1 MNPNALIDV
10 APELIPD
17 TTPAIEDVV
26 AVARLKGEPLLHF
39 PDDLYIPPEALRLF
53 LESFEGPFDLL
64 LYLIRKQRL
73 DLNEISVAAVTDQY
87 MEYVEQIRA
96 QNMELASDYL
106 VMAESPG
113 FVKGKKFLGL
123 PFVRGVFNF
132 VDSLVLGMKTLT
144 YSAGFFDDEEEEDPT
159 ARILREVAEYEK
171 IQVAAQLL
179 NALPT
184 MGDGFWRGYVAIEED
199 EAPEPEV
206 LPQELARVWLSVVK
220 NANLKINHTVSRQEL
235 SIHEFM
241 SAIIKRVEQE
251 RFVSFD
257 ELVQDHG
264 TMQERV
270 VSFLAILELSREG
283 LISITQAAPYAPI
296 YCAKKFL
303 GLSSQEGENVA

>member
-1 MNPNALIDV
+1 M
-10 APELIPD
+10 
-17 TTPAIEDVV
+17 

-106 VMAESPG
+106 VMAADLMMIKSR
-113 FVKGKKFLGL
+113 LLL
-123 PFVRGVFNF
+123 PVPVR
-132 VDSLVLGMKTLT
+132 D
-144 YSAGFFDDEEEEDPT
+144 DDEEEEDPT

-257 ELVQDHG
+257 ELVQDHS

-303 GLSSQEGENVA
+303 SLSSQEGENVA

>member
-17 TTPAIEDVV
+17 TTPSIEDVV
-26 AVARLKGEPLLHF
+26 GVARLKGEPLLHF
-39 PDDLYIPPEALRLF
+39 PDDLYIPPDALKLF

-87 MEYVEQIRA
+87 MQYVEQIRS

-106 VMAESPG
+106 VMAADLMMIKSR
-113 FVKGKKFLGL
+113 LLL
-123 PFVRGVFNF
+123 PVPVNEE
-132 VDSLVLGMKTLT
+132 DQ
-144 YSAGFFDDEEEEDPT
+144 EEEDPT

-184 MGDGFWRGYVAIEED
+184 MGDGFWRGYVPVEED
-199 EAPEPEV
+199 EAPEPQV

-220 NANLKINHTVSRQEL
+220 NANLKVNHTVARQEL

-241 SAIIKRVEQE
+241 SAIIRRLEQE

-257 ELVQDHG
+257 ELVQG
-264 TMQERV
+264 QASMQEKV

-283 LISITQAAPYAPI
+283 LLSITQAAPYAPI
-296 YCAKKFL
+296 YCAKKHMQL
-303 GLSSQEGENVA
+303 I

>member
-39 PDDLYIPPEALRLF
+39 PDDLYIPPDALKLF

-87 MEYVEQIRA
+87 MQYVEQIRA

-106 VMAESPG
+106 VMAADLMMIKSR
-113 FVKGKKFLGL
+113 LLL
-123 PFVRGVFNF
+123 PVPVSE
-132 VDSLVLGMKTLT
+132 DS
-144 YSAGFFDDEEEEDPT
+144 DEEEDPT

-184 MGDGFWRGYVAIEED
+184 MGDGFWRGFVAVDEE

-206 LPQELARVWLSVVK
+206 LPQELARVWLAVVK
-220 NANLKINHTVSRQEL
+220 NADLKINHTVARQEL

-241 SAIIKRVEQE
+241 SEIIRRVEHAC
-251 RFVSFD
+251 FVSFD
-257 ELVQDHG
+257 ELVQG
-264 TMQERV
+264 QATMQEKV

-296 YCAKKFL
+296 YCSKKR
-303 GLSSQEGENVA
+303 SAEEQQTAN

>member
-39 PDDLYIPPEALRLF
+39 PDDLYIPPDALKLF

-87 MEYVEQIRA
+87 MQYVEQIRA

-106 VMAESPG
+106 VMAADLMMIKSR
-113 FVKGKKFLGL
+113 LLL
-123 PFVRGVFNF
+123 PVPVSE
-132 VDSLVLGMKTLT
+132 DS
-144 YSAGFFDDEEEEDPT
+144 DEEEDPT
-159 ARILREVAEYEK
+159 TRILREVAEYEK

-184 MGDGFWRGYVAIEED
+184 MGDGFWRGFVAVDEE
-199 EAPEPEV
+199 EAPQPEV
-206 LPQELARVWLSVVK
+206 LPQELARVWLAVVK
-220 NANLKINHTVSRQEL
+220 NANLKINHTVARQEL

-241 SAIIKRVEQE
+241 SEIIRRVEHA

-257 ELVQDHG
+257 ELVQG
-264 TMQERV
+264 QVTMQEKV

-296 YCAKKFL
+296 YCSKK
-303 GLSSQEGENVA
+303 LSTESQQTAN

>member
-1 MNPNALIDV
+1 MEALLIPCQLRSVNPNALIDV

-17 TTPAIEDVV
+17 TTSSIEDVV

-39 PDDLYIPPEALRLF
+39 PDDLYIPPDALKLF

-87 MEYVEQIRA
+87 MQYVEQIRS

-106 VMAESPG
+106 VMAADLMMIKSR
-113 FVKGKKFLGL
+113 LLL
-123 PFVRGVFNF
+123 PVPVNEE
-132 VDSLVLGMKTLT
+132 DQ
-144 YSAGFFDDEEEEDPT
+144 EEEDPT

-184 MGDGFWRGYVAIEED
+184 MGDGFWRGYVPVEED
-199 EAPEPEV
+199 EAPEPQV

-220 NANLKINHTVSRQEL
+220 NANLKVNHTVARQEL

-241 SAIIKRVEQE
+241 SAIIRRLEQE

-257 ELVQDHG
+257 ELVQG
-264 TMQERV
+264 QASMQEKV

-283 LISITQAAPYAPI
+283 LLSITQAAPYAPI
-296 YCAKKFL
+296 YCAKKHMQL
-303 GLSSQEGENVA
+303 I

>member
-39 PDDLYIPPEALRLF
+39 PDDLYIPPDALKLF

-87 MEYVEQIRA
+87 MQYVEQIRA

-106 VMAESPG
+106 VMAADLMMIKSR
-113 FVKGKKFLGL
+113 LLL
-123 PFVRGVFNF
+123 PVPVSE
-132 VDSLVLGMKTLT
+132 DS
-144 YSAGFFDDEEEEDPT
+144 DEEEDPT

-179 NALPT
+179 NALPA
-184 MGDGFWRGYVAIEED
+184 MGDGFWRGFVAVDEE

-206 LPQELARVWLSVVK
+206 LPQELARVWLAVVK
-220 NANLKINHTVSRQEL
+220 NADLKINHTVARQEL

-241 SAIIKRVEQE
+241 SEIIRRVEHA

-257 ELVQDHG
+257 ELVQG
-264 TMQERV
+264 QATMQEKV

-296 YCAKKFL
+296 YCSKKH
-303 GLSSQEGENVA
+303 SAEGQQTAN

>member
-1 MNPNALIDV
+1 MNLNALIDV

-17 TTPAIEDVV
+17 TTPAVEDVV

-106 VMAESPG
+106 VMAADLMMIKSR
-113 FVKGKKFLGL
+113 LLL
-123 PFVRGVFNF
+123 PVPVS
-132 VDSLVLGMKTLT
+132 D
-144 YSAGFFDDEEEEDPT
+144 DDEEEEDPT

-257 ELVQDHG
+257 ELVQDHS

-303 GLSSQEGENVA
+303 SLSSQEGENVA

>member
-26 AVARLKGEPLLHF
+26 AVVRLKGEPLLHF
-39 PDDLYIPPEALRLF
+39 PDDLYIPPDALKLF

-87 MEYVEQIRA
+87 MQYVEQIRA

-106 VMAESPG
+106 VMAADLMMIKSR
-113 FVKGKKFLGL
+113 LLL
-123 PFVRGVFNF
+123 PVPVSE
-132 VDSLVLGMKTLT
+132 DS
-144 YSAGFFDDEEEEDPT
+144 DEEEDPT

-184 MGDGFWRGYVAIEED
+184 MGDGFWRGFVAVDEE

-206 LPQELARVWLSVVK
+206 LPQELARVWLAVVK
-220 NANLKINHTVSRQEL
+220 NADLKINHTVARQEL

-241 SAIIKRVEQE
+241 SEIIRRVEHA

-257 ELVQDHG
+257 ELVQG
-264 TMQERV
+264 QATMQEKV

-283 LISITQAAPYAPI
+283 LISITQAGPYAPI
-296 YCAKKFL
+296 YCSKKH
-303 GLSSQEGENVA
+303 SAEAQQTTN

>member
-1 MNPNALIDV
+1 MINEGGEQFLRPLFFLELPVNPNALIDV

-39 PDDLYIPPEALRLF
+39 PDDLYIPPDALKLF

-106 VMAESPG
+106 VMAADLMMIKSR
-113 FVKGKKFLGL
+113 LLL
-123 PFVRGVFNF
+123 PVPVS
-132 VDSLVLGMKTLT
+132 DE
-144 YSAGFFDDEEEEDPT
+144 DDEEEDPT

-184 MGDGFWRGYVAIEED
+184 MGDGFWRGFVAIEEE

-206 LPQELARVWLSVVK
+206 LPQELARVWLAVVK
-220 NANLKINHTVSRQEL
+220 NADLKINHTVSRQEL

-241 SAIIKRVEQE
+241 SAIIRRVEQD

-257 ELVQDHG
+257 DLVQNHD

-296 YCAKKFL
+296 YCSKKFL
-303 GLSSQEGENVA
+303 ELSADSAA

>member
-39 PDDLYIPPEALRLF
+39 PDDLYIPPDALKLF

-73 DLNEISVAAVTDQY
+73 DLNEIPVAAVTDQY
-87 MEYVEQIRA
+87 MQYVEQIRA

-106 VMAESPG
+106 VMAADLMMIKSR
-113 FVKGKKFLGL
+113 LLL
-123 PFVRGVFNF
+123 PVPVSE
-132 VDSLVLGMKTLT
+132 DS
-144 YSAGFFDDEEEEDPT
+144 DEEEDPT

-184 MGDGFWRGYVAIEED
+184 MGDGFWRGFVAVDEE

-206 LPQELARVWLSVVK
+206 LPQELARVWLAVVK
-220 NANLKINHTVSRQEL
+220 NADLKINHTVARQEL

-241 SAIIKRVEQE
+241 SEIIRRVEHA

-257 ELVQDHG
+257 ELVQG
-264 TMQERV
+264 QATMQEKV

-296 YCAKKFL
+296 YCSKKR
-303 GLSSQEGENVA
+303 SAEEQQTAN

>member
-39 PDDLYIPPEALRLF
+39 PDDLYIPPDALKLF

-87 MEYVEQIRA
+87 MQYVEQIRA

-106 VMAESPG
+106 VMAADLMMIKSR
-113 FVKGKKFLGL
+113 LLL
-123 PFVRGVFNF
+123 PVPVSE
-132 VDSLVLGMKTLT
+132 DS
-144 YSAGFFDDEEEEDPT
+144 DEEEDPT

-184 MGDGFWRGYVAIEED
+184 VGDGFWRGFVAVEEE

-206 LPQELARVWLSVVK
+206 LPQELARVWLAVVK
-220 NANLKINHTVSRQEL
+220 NADLKINHTVARQEL

-241 SAIIKRVEQE
+241 SEIIRRVEHA

-257 ELVQDHG
+257 ELVQG
-264 TMQERV
+264 QATMQEKV

-296 YCAKKFL
+296 YCSKKR
-303 GLSSQEGENVA
+303 SAEEQQTAN

>member
-106 VMAESPG
+106 VMAADLMMIKSR
-113 FVKGKKFLGL
+113 LLL
-123 PFVRGVFNF
+123 PVPVS
-132 VDSLVLGMKTLT
+132 D
-144 YSAGFFDDEEEEDPT
+144 DDEEEEDPT
-159 ARILREVAEYEK
+159 ARILRE
-171 IQVAAQLL
+171 AAQLL

-303 GLSSQEGENVA
+303 SLSSQEGENVA

>member
-17 TTPAIEDVV
+17 TTPSIEDVV

-39 PDDLYIPPEALRLF
+39 PDDLYIPPDALKLF
-53 LESFEGPFDLL
+53 LESCVGPVVLFGF
-64 LYLIRKQRL
+64 LISKQRL

-87 MEYVEQIRA
+87 MQYVEQIRS

-106 VMAESPG
+106 VMAADLMMIKSR
-113 FVKGKKFLGL
+113 LLL
-123 PFVRGVFNF
+123 PVPVNEE
-132 VDSLVLGMKTLT
+132 DQ
-144 YSAGFFDDEEEEDPT
+144 EEEDPT

-184 MGDGFWRGYVAIEED
+184 MGDGFWRGYVPVEED
-199 EAPEPEV
+199 EAPEPKV

-220 NANLKINHTVSRQEL
+220 NANLKVNHTVARQEL

-241 SAIIKRVEQE
+241 SAIIRRLEQE

-257 ELVQDHG
+257 ELVQVQAS
-264 TMQERV
+264 MQEKV

-283 LISITQAAPYAPI
+283 LLSITQAAPYAPV
-296 YCAKKFL
+296 YCAKKHMQL
-303 GLSSQEGENVA
+303 I

>member
-1 MNPNALIDV
+1 MSYKVKIQ
-10 APELIPD
+10 
-17 TTPAIEDVV
+17 T
-26 AVARLKGEPLLHF
+26 
-39 PDDLYIPPEALRLF
+39 
-53 LESFEGPFDLL
+53 FEGPFDLL

-87 MEYVEQIRA
+87 MQYVEQIRA

-106 VMAESPG
+106 VMAADLMMIKSR
-113 FVKGKKFLGL
+113 LLL
-123 PFVRGVFNF
+123 PVPVSE
-132 VDSLVLGMKTLT
+132 DS
-144 YSAGFFDDEEEEDPT
+144 DEEEDPT

-184 MGDGFWRGYVAIEED
+184 MGDGFWRGFVAVDEE

-206 LPQELARVWLSVVK
+206 LPQELARVWLAVVK
-220 NANLKINHTVSRQEL
+220 NADLKINHTVARQEL

-241 SAIIKRVEQE
+241 SEIIRRVEHA

-257 ELVQDHG
+257 ELVQG
-264 TMQERV
+264 QATMQEKV

-296 YCAKKFL
+296 YCSKKH
-303 GLSSQEGENVA
+303 SAEAQQTTN

>member
-17 TTPAIEDVV
+17 TTPSIEDVV

-39 PDDLYIPPEALRLF
+39 PDDLYIPPDALKLF

-106 VMAESPG
+106 VMAADLMMIKSR
-113 FVKGKKFLGL
+113 LLL
-123 PFVRGVFNF
+123 PVPVSEDGEE
-132 VDSLVLGMKTLT
+132 
-144 YSAGFFDDEEEEDPT
+144 EEEEDPT

-184 MGDGFWRGYVAIEED
+184 MGDGFWRGFVAIDEE
-199 EAPEPEV
+199 EQPEPEV
-206 LPQELARVWLSVVK
+206 LPQELARVWLAVVK
-220 NANLKINHTVSRQEL
+220 NADLKINHTISRQEL

-241 SAIIKRVEQE
+241 SAIIRRVEKD
-251 RFVSFD
+251 RFVSFE
-257 ELVQDHG
+257 ELVQDHL

-296 YCAKKFL
+296 YCSKKFL
-303 GLSSQEGENVA
+303 SLQPEKL

>member
-1 MNPNALIDV
+1 M

-17 TTPAIEDVV
+17 TTPSIEDVV

-39 PDDLYIPPEALRLF
+39 PDDLYIPPDALKLF

-106 VMAESPG
+106 VMAADLMMIKSR
-113 FVKGKKFLGL
+113 LLL
-123 PFVRGVFNF
+123 PVPVSEDG
-132 VDSLVLGMKTLT
+132 
-144 YSAGFFDDEEEEDPT
+144 EEEEDPT

-184 MGDGFWRGYVAIEED
+184 MGDGFWRGFVAIDEE
-199 EAPEPEV
+199 EQPEPEV
-206 LPQELARVWLSVVK
+206 LPQELARVWLAVVK
-220 NANLKINHTVSRQEL
+220 NADLKINHTVSRQEL

-241 SAIIKRVEQE
+241 SAIIRRVEKD
-251 RFVSFD
+251 RFVSFE
-257 ELVQDHG
+257 ELVQDHL

-296 YCAKKFL
+296 YCSKKFL
-303 GLSSQEGENVA
+303 SLQPEKL

>member
-39 PDDLYIPPEALRLF
+39 PDDLYIPPDALKLF

-87 MEYVEQIRA
+87 MQYVEQIRA

-106 VMAESPG
+106 VMAADLMMIKSR
-113 FVKGKKFLGL
+113 LLL
-123 PFVRGVFNF
+123 PVPVSE
-132 VDSLVLGMKTLT
+132 DS
-144 YSAGFFDDEEEEDPT
+144 DEEEDPT

-184 MGDGFWRGYVAIEED
+184 MGDGFWRGFVAVDEE

-206 LPQELARVWLSVVK
+206 LPQELARVWLAVVK
-220 NANLKINHTVSRQEL
+220 NADLKINHTVARQEL

-241 SAIIKRVEQE
+241 SEIIRRVEHA

-257 ELVQDHG
+257 ELVQG
-264 TMQERV
+264 QATMQEKV

-283 LISITQAAPYAPI
+283 LLSITQAAPYAPI
-296 YCAKKFL
+296 YCSKKH
-303 GLSSQEGENVA
+303 SAEAQQTTN

>member
-1 MNPNALIDV
+1 MINEGGEQFLRPLFSLELSVNPNALIDV

-39 PDDLYIPPEALRLF
+39 PDDLYIPPDALKLF

-106 VMAESPG
+106 VMAADLMMIKSR
-113 FVKGKKFLGL
+113 LLL
-123 PFVRGVFNF
+123 PVPVS
-132 VDSLVLGMKTLT
+132 DE
-144 YSAGFFDDEEEEDPT
+144 DDEEEDPT

-184 MGDGFWRGYVAIEED
+184 MGDGFWRGFVAIEEE

-206 LPQELARVWLSVVK
+206 LPQELARVWLAVVK
-220 NANLKINHTVSRQEL
+220 NADLKINHTVSRQEL

-241 SAIIKRVEQE
+241 SAIIRRVEQD

-257 ELVQDHG
+257 DLVQNHD

-296 YCAKKFL
+296 YCSKKFL
-303 GLSSQEGENVA
+303 ELSADSAA

>member
-1 MNPNALIDV
+1 MINEGGEQFLRPLFSLELSVNPNVLIDV

-39 PDDLYIPPEALRLF
+39 PDDLYIPPDALKLF

-106 VMAESPG
+106 VMAADLMMIKSR
-113 FVKGKKFLGL
+113 LLL
-123 PFVRGVFNF
+123 PVPVS
-132 VDSLVLGMKTLT
+132 DE
-144 YSAGFFDDEEEEDPT
+144 DDEEEDPT

-184 MGDGFWRGYVAIEED
+184 MGDGFWRGFVAIEEE
-199 EAPEPEV
+199 EAPVPEV
-206 LPQELARVWLSVVK
+206 LPQELARVWLAVVK
-220 NANLKINHTVSRQEL
+220 NADLKINHTVSRQEL

-241 SAIIKRVEQE
+241 SAIIRRVEQD

-257 ELVQDHG
+257 DLVQNHD

-296 YCAKKFL
+296 YCSKKFL
-303 GLSSQEGENVA
+303 ELFADSVA

>member
-1 MNPNALIDV
+1 M
-10 APELIPD
+10 IPD
-17 TTPAIEDVV
+17 TTPSIEDVV

-39 PDDLYIPPEALRLF
+39 PDDLYIPPDALKLF

-106 VMAESPG
+106 VMAADLMMIKSR
-113 FVKGKKFLGL
+113 LLL
-123 PFVRGVFNF
+123 PVPVSEDG
-132 VDSLVLGMKTLT
+132 
-144 YSAGFFDDEEEEDPT
+144 EEEEDPT

-184 MGDGFWRGYVAIEED
+184 MGDGFWRGFVAIDEE
-199 EAPEPEV
+199 EQPEPEV
-206 LPQELARVWLSVVK
+206 LPQELARVWLAVVK
-220 NANLKINHTVSRQEL
+220 NADLKINHTVSRQEL

-241 SAIIKRVEQE
+241 SAIIRRVEKD
-251 RFVSFD
+251 RFVSFE
-257 ELVQDHG
+257 ELVQDHL

-296 YCAKKFL
+296 YCSKKFL
-303 GLSSQEGENVA
+303 SLQPEKL

>member
-1 MNPNALIDV
+1 MNPNALIDI

-17 TTPAIEDVV
+17 TTPSIEDVV

-39 PDDLYIPPEALRLF
+39 PDDLYIPPDALKLF

-87 MEYVEQIRA
+87 MQYVEQIRS

-106 VMAESPG
+106 VMAADLMMIKSR
-113 FVKGKKFLGL
+113 LLL
-123 PFVRGVFNF
+123 PVPVNEE
-132 VDSLVLGMKTLT
+132 DQ
-144 YSAGFFDDEEEEDPT
+144 EEEDPT

-184 MGDGFWRGYVAIEED
+184 MGDGFWRGYVPVEED
-199 EAPEPEV
+199 EAPEPKV

-220 NANLKINHTVSRQEL
+220 NANLKVNHTVARQEL

-241 SAIIKRVEQE
+241 SAIIRRLEQE

-257 ELVQDHG
+257 ELVQG
-264 TMQERV
+264 QASMQEKV

-283 LISITQAAPYAPI
+283 LLSITQAAPYAPI
-296 YCAKKFL
+296 YCAKKHMQL
-303 GLSSQEGENVA
+303 I

>member
-39 PDDLYIPPEALRLF
+39 PDDLYIPPDALKLF

-87 MEYVEQIRA
+87 MQYVEQIRA

-106 VMAESPG
+106 VMAADLMMIKSR
-113 FVKGKKFLGL
+113 LLL
-123 PFVRGVFNF
+123 PVPVSE
-132 VDSLVLGMKTLT
+132 DS
-144 YSAGFFDDEEEEDPT
+144 DEEEDPT

-184 MGDGFWRGYVAIEED
+184 MGDGFWRGFVAVDEE

-206 LPQELARVWLSVVK
+206 LPQELARVWLAVVK
-220 NANLKINHTVSRQEL
+220 NADLKINHTVARQEL

-241 SAIIKRVEQE
+241 SEIIRRVEHA

-257 ELVQDHG
+257 ELVQG
-264 TMQERV
+264 QATMQEKV

-296 YCAKKFL
+296 YCTKKH
-303 GLSSQEGENVA
+303 SAEAQQTTN

>member
-39 PDDLYIPPEALRLF
+39 PDDLYIPPDALKLF

-73 DLNEISVAAVTDQY
+73 DLNEISVVAVTDQY
-87 MEYVEQIRA
+87 MQYVEQIRA

-106 VMAESPG
+106 VMAADLMMIKSR
-113 FVKGKKFLGL
+113 LLL
-123 PFVRGVFNF
+123 PVPVSE
-132 VDSLVLGMKTLT
+132 DS
-144 YSAGFFDDEEEEDPT
+144 DEEEDPT

-184 MGDGFWRGYVAIEED
+184 MGDGFWRGFVAVEE

-206 LPQELARVWLSVVK
+206 LPQELARVWLAVVK
-220 NANLKINHTVSRQEL
+220 NADLKINHTVARQEL

-241 SAIIKRVEQE
+241 SEIIRRVEHA

-257 ELVQDHG
+257 ELVQG
-264 TMQERV
+264 QATMQEKV

-296 YCAKKFL
+296 YCSKKH
-303 GLSSQEGENVA
+303 SAEAQQTTN

>member
-106 VMAESPG
+106 VMAADLMMIKSR
-113 FVKGKKFLGL
+113 LLL
-123 PFVRGVFNF
+123 PVPVR
-132 VDSLVLGMKTLT
+132 D
-144 YSAGFFDDEEEEDPT
+144 DDEEEEDPT

-220 NANLKINHTVSRQEL
+220 NANLKSNHAVSRQER

-257 ELVQDHG
+257 ELVQDHS

-303 GLSSQEGENVA
+303 SLSSQEGENVA

>member
-1 MNPNALIDV
+1 MNLNALIDV

-39 PDDLYIPPEALRLF
+39 PDDLYIPPDALKLF

-87 MEYVEQIRA
+87 MQYVEQIRA

-106 VMAESPG
+106 VMAADLMMIKSR
-113 FVKGKKFLGL
+113 LLL
-123 PFVRGVFNF
+123 PVPVSE
-132 VDSLVLGMKTLT
+132 DS
-144 YSAGFFDDEEEEDPT
+144 DEEEDPT

-184 MGDGFWRGYVAIEED
+184 MGDGFWRGFVAVDEE

-206 LPQELARVWLSVVK
+206 LPQELARVWLAVVK
-220 NANLKINHTVSRQEL
+220 NADLKINHTVARQEL

-241 SAIIKRVEQE
+241 SEIIRRVEHA

-257 ELVQDHG
+257 ELVQG
-264 TMQERV
+264 QATMQEKV

-296 YCAKKFL
+296 YCSKKH
-303 GLSSQEGENVA
+303 SAEAQQTTN

>member
-39 PDDLYIPPEALRLF
+39 PDDLYIPPDALKLF

-73 DLNEISVAAVTDQY
+73 DLNEISVAAVSDQY
-87 MEYVEQIRA
+87 MQYVEQIRA

-106 VMAESPG
+106 VMAADLMMIKSR
-113 FVKGKKFLGL
+113 LLL
-123 PFVRGVFNF
+123 PVPVSE
-132 VDSLVLGMKTLT
+132 DS
-144 YSAGFFDDEEEEDPT
+144 DEEEDPT

-184 MGDGFWRGYVAIEED
+184 MGDGFWRGFVAVDEE

-206 LPQELARVWLSVVK
+206 LPQELARVWLAVVK
-220 NANLKINHTVSRQEL
+220 NADLKINHTVARQEL

-241 SAIIKRVEQE
+241 SEIIRRVEHA

-257 ELVQDHG
+257 ELVQG
-264 TMQERV
+264 QATMQEKV

-296 YCAKKFL
+296 YCSKKR
-303 GLSSQEGENVA
+303 SAEEQQTAN

>member
-17 TTPAIEDVV
+17 TTPSIEDVA

-39 PDDLYIPPEALRLF
+39 PDDLYIPPDALKLF

-106 VMAESPG
+106 VMAADLMMIKSRLLLPVPVSEES
-113 FVKGKKFLGL
+113 
-123 PFVRGVFNF
+123 
-132 VDSLVLGMKTLT
+132 
-144 YSAGFFDDEEEEDPT
+144 EEEEDPT

-171 IQVAAQLL
+171 IQVVAQLL

-184 MGDGFWRGYVAIEED
+184 MGDGFWRGYVPADEEQ
-199 EAPEPEV
+199 EPEPEV
-206 LPQELARVWLSVVK
+206 LPQELARVWLAVVK
-220 NANLKINHTVSRQEL
+220 NANLKISHTVSRQEL

-241 SAIIKRVEQE
+241 SAIVKRVENE

-257 ELVQDHG
+257 ELVQEHR

-296 YCAKKFL
+296 YCSKKIMMFC
-303 GLSSQEGENVA
+303 SD

>member
-39 PDDLYIPPEALRLF
+39 PDDLYIPPDALKLF

-87 MEYVEQIRA
+87 MQYVEQIRA

-106 VMAESPG
+106 VMAADLMMIKSR
-113 FVKGKKFLGL
+113 LLL
-123 PFVRGVFNF
+123 PVPVSE
-132 VDSLVLGMKTLT
+132 DS
-144 YSAGFFDDEEEEDPT
+144 DEEEDPT

-184 MGDGFWRGYVAIEED
+184 MGDGFWRGFVAVDEE

-206 LPQELARVWLSVVK
+206 LPQELARVWLAVVK
-220 NANLKINHTVSRQEL
+220 NADLKINHTVARQEL

-241 SAIIKRVEQE
+241 SEIIRRVEHA

-257 ELVQDHG
+257 ELVQG
-264 TMQERV
+264 QATMQEKV

-283 LISITQAAPYAPI
+283 LISITQASPYAPI
-296 YCAKKFL
+296 YCSKKR
-303 GLSSQEGENVA
+303 SAEEQQTAN

>member
-39 PDDLYIPPEALRLF
+39 PDDLYIPPDALKLF

-87 MEYVEQIRA
+87 MQYVEQIRA

-106 VMAESPG
+106 VMAADLMMIKSR
-113 FVKGKKFLGL
+113 LLL
-123 PFVRGVFNF
+123 PVTISE
-132 VDSLVLGMKTLT
+132 DS
-144 YSAGFFDDEEEEDPT
+144 DEEEDPT

-184 MGDGFWRGYVAIEED
+184 MGDGFWRGFVAVDEE
-199 EAPEPEV
+199 EAPQPEV
-206 LPQELARVWLSVVK
+206 LPQELARVWLAVVK
-220 NANLKINHTVSRQEL
+220 NANLKINHTVARQEL

-241 SAIIKRVEQE
+241 SEIIRRVEHA

-257 ELVQDHG
+257 ELVQG
-264 TMQERV
+264 QVTMQEKV

-296 YCAKKFL
+296 YCSKKR
-303 GLSSQEGENVA
+303 SAESQQTAN

>member
-17 TTPAIEDVV
+17 TTPAIEDGV

-39 PDDLYIPPEALRLF
+39 PDDLYIPPDALKLF

-87 MEYVEQIRA
+87 MQYVEQIRA

-106 VMAESPG
+106 VMAADLMMIKSR
-113 FVKGKKFLGL
+113 LLL
-123 PFVRGVFNF
+123 PVPVSE
-132 VDSLVLGMKTLT
+132 DS
-144 YSAGFFDDEEEEDPT
+144 DEEEDPT

-184 MGDGFWRGYVAIEED
+184 MGDGFWRGFVAVDEE

-206 LPQELARVWLSVVK
+206 LPQELARVWLAVVK
-220 NANLKINHTVSRQEL
+220 NADLKINHTVARQEL

-241 SAIIKRVEQE
+241 SEIIRRVEHA

-257 ELVQDHG
+257 ELVQG
-264 TMQERV
+264 QATMQEKV

-296 YCAKKFL
+296 YCSKKR
-303 GLSSQEGENVA
+303 SAEEQQTAN

>member
-1 MNPNALIDV
+1 MKNNRLIDV
-10 APELIPD
+10 DPLFIPD
-17 TTPAIEDVV
+17 TTPAIEDGV

-39 PDDLYIPPEALRLF
+39 PEDLYIPPDALKLF
-53 LESFEGPFDLL
+53 LQSFEGPFDLL

-87 MEYVEQIRA
+87 MQYVEQIRA
-96 QNMELASDYL
+96 HNMELASDYL
-106 VMAESPG
+106 VMAADLMMIKSRM
-113 FVKGKKFLGL
+113 LL
-123 PFVRGVFNF
+123 PVPVNEDG
-132 VDSLVLGMKTLT
+132 
-144 YSAGFFDDEEEEDPT
+144 EQEEDPT

-184 MGDGFWRGYVAIEED
+184 MGDGFWRAFVAEPE
-199 EAPEPEV
+199 EAPPEPDV
-206 LPQELARVWLSVVK
+206 LPQELARVWLTVVK
-220 NANLKINHTVSRQEL
+220 TANLKINHTVSRQEL

-241 SAIIKRVEQE
+241 SAIVKRLDSNP
-251 RFVSFD
+251 FISFD
-257 ELVQDHG
+257 QLVQEQA

-296 YCAKKFL
+296 YCSRKMAQQSFA
-303 GLSSQEGENVA
+303 NF

>member
-26 AVARLKGEPLLHF
+26 AVAHLKGEPLLHF
-39 PDDLYIPPEALRLF
+39 PDDLYIPPDALKLF

-87 MEYVEQIRA
+87 MQYVEQIRA

-106 VMAESPG
+106 VMAADLMMIKSR
-113 FVKGKKFLGL
+113 LLL
-123 PFVRGVFNF
+123 PVTISE
-132 VDSLVLGMKTLT
+132 DS
-144 YSAGFFDDEEEEDPT
+144 DEEEDPT

-184 MGDGFWRGYVAIEED
+184 MGDGFWRGFVAVDEE
-199 EAPEPEV
+199 EAPQPEV
-206 LPQELARVWLSVVK
+206 LPQELARVWLAVVK
-220 NANLKINHTVSRQEL
+220 NANLKINHTVARQEL

-241 SAIIKRVEQE
+241 SEIIRRVEHA

-257 ELVQDHG
+257 ELVQG
-264 TMQERV
+264 QATMQEKV

-296 YCAKKFL
+296 YCSKKR
-303 GLSSQEGENVA
+303 SAEEQQTAN

>member
-10 APELIPD
+10 VPELIPD
-17 TTPAIEDVV
+17 TTPAVEDVV

-106 VMAESPG
+106 VMAADLMMIKSR
-113 FVKGKKFLGL
+113 LLL
-123 PFVRGVFNF
+123 PVPVS
-132 VDSLVLGMKTLT
+132 D
-144 YSAGFFDDEEEEDPT
+144 DDEEEEDPT

-303 GLSSQEGENVA
+303 SLSSQEGENVA

>member
-1 MNPNALIDV
+1 MNLNALIDV

-39 PDDLYIPPEALRLF
+39 PDDLYIPPDALKLF

-87 MEYVEQIRA
+87 MQYVEQIRA

-106 VMAESPG
+106 VMAADLMMIKSR
-113 FVKGKKFLGL
+113 LLL
-123 PFVRGVFNF
+123 PVPVSE
-132 VDSLVLGMKTLT
+132 DS
-144 YSAGFFDDEEEEDPT
+144 DEEEDPT
-159 ARILREVAEYEK
+159 ARILREVAQYEK

-184 MGDGFWRGYVAIEED
+184 MGDGFWRGFVAVDEE

-206 LPQELARVWLSVVK
+206 LPQELARVWLAVVK
-220 NANLKINHTVSRQEL
+220 NADLKINHTVARQEL

-241 SAIIKRVEQE
+241 SEIIRRVEHA

-257 ELVQDHG
+257 ELVQG
-264 TMQERV
+264 QATMQEKV

-296 YCAKKFL
+296 YCSKKH
-303 GLSSQEGENVA
+303 SVEGQQTAN